1 MDWDDDL
8 LEFVEFLDDLATEAD
23 QEHENDTE
31 SETEGNVNCP
41 INRLMPFYERRKDIF
56 DMFDDEQVVR
66 TFRFDK
72 QTIFYI
78 TGLVKEGLPQ
88 RHTKCEH
95 KLLPVD
101 QVLLALQ
108 FFETG
113 TFQSVV
119 ANVLVSG
126 LLDVPSMLFPMLSVA
141 QGRNISLLIT
151 PIWSRYKEILLK
163 LPTCKEC
170 SDTLTEPTFITII
183 ITSRPHAW
191 ENALSI
197 ARDITRCS
205 RF

>member
-78 TGLVKEGLPQ
+78 TGLVEDSLPQ

-95 KLLPVD
+95 RLLPVD
-101 QVLLALQ
+101 QVLLALH
-108 FFETG
+108 FFATG
-113 TFQSVV
+113 MFQSVV
-119 ANVLVSG
+119 GNVLRVSQRSVG
-126 LLDVPSMLFPMLSVA
+126 RSIHSVA
-141 QGRNISLLIT
+141 KALCRIGPKHIFIDNTNLVPVSYIV
-151 PIWSRYKEILLK
+151 
-163 LPTCKEC
+163 
-170 SDTLTEPTFITII
+170 TFT
-183 ITSRPHAW
+183 
-191 ENALSI
+191 
-197 ARDITRCS
+197 
-205 RF
+205 